1 MKRSNESNEDLAAT
15 FEAWLRGELEPEAE
29 RAFLAAAERDAELRE
44 EVAAY
49 RSLIGDLRALPA
61 EVNPERD
68 LWPAVERRV
77 SPAVATRRW
86 RATSLALAASLLA
99 VIGVA
104 LLWRA
109 PADPLPDAP
118 APSSQPAPA
127 PAIAASAVAGSAFA
141 ETDMALTAIRQELRR
156 EVESRQAQLPPE
168 TRQLVFDNLE
178 TIERAIAEIEAA
190 LALRPANPELAR
202 TYIAYRQRQIALLRQ
217 VNLTAARL

>member
-1 MKRSNESNEDLAAT
+1 MNRSSEPNENLAAT

-29 RAFLAAAERDAELRE
+29 RAFLAAAERDAVLRE

-68 LWPAVERRV
+68 LWPALERRV
-77 SPAVATRRW
+77 NPQVATRRW

-109 PADPLPDAP
+109 PSNPLPEPP
-118 APSSQPAPA
+118 APPSRPAPV
-127 PAIAASAVAGSAFA
+127 IAASALAGSAFA
-141 ETDMALTAIRQELRR
+141 ETDLALTAIRQELRR
-156 EVESRQAQLPPE
+156 EIDSRQGQLPPE

>member
-1 MKRSNESNEDLAAT
+1 MNRSNEPNENLAAT

-49 RSLIGDLRALPA
+49 RSLIDDLRALPA
-61 EVNPERD
+61 ELNPVRD
-68 LWPAVERRV
+68 LWPSLEPRLNPPVAV
-77 SPAVATRRW
+77 RRW

-104 LLWRA
+104 LFWRA
-109 PADPLPDAP
+109 PSNPLPDPEAP
-118 APSSQPAPA
+118 ASRPA

-141 ETDMALTAIRQELRR
+141 ETDLALTAIRQELRR
-156 EVESRQAQLPPE
+156 EIDSRQSQLPPE

>member
-1 MKRSNESNEDLAAT
+1 MNRSNEPNENLAAT

-49 RSLIGDLRALPA
+49 RNLIGDLRALPA
-61 EVNPERD
+61 EVAPERD
-68 LWPAVERRV
+68 LWPSLERRV
-77 SPAVATRRW
+77 TPAVATRRW

-109 PADPLPDAP
+109 PSNPLPDPP
-118 APSSQPAPA
+118 APPSRPA

-141 ETDMALTAIRQELRR
+141 ETDLALTAIRQELRR
-156 EVESRQAQLPPE
+156 EIDSRQGQLPPE